1 MATTPAMLTDAI
13 NKIAFTF
20 APVSA
25 RWNALETGQRRLLV
39 IGALL
44 LAFGFLMTFVW
55 LPAVRA
61 RESLSSRIP
70 QLETQLALMRSQAAE
85 VAALGKSP
93 VSPVAA
99 RRVADVTALQSVFGP
114 DAQIAA
120 AQNGFRIVIPAV
132 SYASWWDKTGDA
144 ASQYALTLSKA
155 TLARL
160 DRPVKSEAIIAVDM
174 QLVGVA
180 TAAAAAAPTPS
191 ATPAPRGK

>member
-1 MATTPAMLTDAI
+1 MLNTLI

-20 APVSA
+20 APA
-25 RWNALETGQRRLLV
+25 QTRWNALETGQRRLLV
-39 IGALL
+39 IGTLL
-44 LAFGFLMTFVW
+44 LALGFLVAFVW

-61 RESLSSRIP
+61 RDMLNSRIP
-70 QLETQLALMRSQAAE
+70 QLEAQLALMRSQAAE
-85 VAALGKSP
+85 VTALGKSP
-93 VSPVAA
+93 ISPVAP

-144 ASQYALTLSKA
+144 ASQYALTLNKA
-155 TLARL
+155 TLTRL

-174 QLVGVA
+174 QLAGVG
-180 TAAAAAAPTPS
+180 TAAPTPS
-191 ATPAPRGK
+191 AAPAPQGK